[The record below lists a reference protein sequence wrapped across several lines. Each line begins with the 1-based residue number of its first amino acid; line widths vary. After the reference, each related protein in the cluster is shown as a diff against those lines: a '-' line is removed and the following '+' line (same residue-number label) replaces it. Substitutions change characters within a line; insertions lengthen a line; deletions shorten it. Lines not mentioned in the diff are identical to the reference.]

1 MQKTMDLT
9 TGSIPRKVILFSL
22 PLLGTMILQ
31 LLFNAVDV
39 AVVGRFASHRALA
52 AVGSTS
58 SLIALLVNLLV
69 GISVGC
75 NVVAANAFGAKD
87 RPRLDKVLHTA
98 MTFSLVAGVLLG
110 ILGILLARP
119 LLTWM
124 NTPPDVLDGAVLY
137 MRIYFAGMPFLQ
149 VYNFGSAILR
159 AVGDTRRPFLFLV
172 ISGFLN
178 AGLNLFL
185 VAFCH
190 RTVDGVALA
199 TIISEALAMVLV
211 WRALG
216 SIGDGVRLEWRRLGI
231 HWGILGKILAIG
243 VPAGIQSCCF
253 SFSNVVIQSAINSF
267 GSQGVAGCA
276 AALIWECL
284 VWTGSYCY
292 NQTATS
298 FVAQNLGA
306 RNIPRVRSSIRW
318 CILIGTTTP
327 AVLGLL
333 GILFAAPLLRIFND
347 DPQVIQWGI
356 QRMRVVLSTYA
367 ILGVMDSLSGAIR
380 GTGRS
385 VFITVVMLVGVCG
398 FRVLWTKLVFPC
410 HPTISFLFTSYPLS
424 WLISLIPMGIY
435 LHALLKKMEDMGV
448 TPAGTTPGAA

>member
-9 TGSIPRKVILFSL
+9 SGSIPRKVILFSL
-22 PLLGTMILQ
+22 PLLGTLILQ

-58 SLIALLVNLLV
+58 SLISLLVNLLV
-69 GISVGC
+69 GVSVGC
-75 NVVAANAFGAKD
+75 NVVAANAFGAND
-87 RPRLDKVLHTA
+87 RPKLDKILHTSMA
-98 MTFSLVAGVLLG
+98 FSLGAGIVLG
-110 ILGILLARP
+110 ILGLFLARP
-119 LLTWM
+119 LLVWM

-159 AVGDTRRPFLFLV
+159 AVGDTRRPFLYLV
-172 ISGFLN
+172 ASGLLN
-178 AGLNLFL
+178 VGLNLVL
-185 VAFCH
+185 VVFCH

-199 TIISEALAMVLV
+199 TVFSEGLSMILV
-211 WRALG
+211 WRALERTG
-216 SIGDGVRLEWRRLGI
+216 EGICLQRRKLAI

-253 SFSNVVIQSAINSF
+253 SFSNVVIQSAVNSF
-267 GSQGVAGCA
+267 GSQCVAGCA

-284 VWTGSYCY
+284 AWTGSYGY

-306 RNIPRVRSSIRW
+306 GNLPRVRSSIRW
-318 CILIGTTTP
+318 CLLTGTATP
-327 AVLGLL
+327 AILGLL
-333 GILFAAPLLRIFND
+333 GILAATPLLRLFND
-347 DPQVIQWGI
+347 DPQVIPWGI
-356 QRMRVVLSTYA
+356 QRMQVVLSSYA
-367 ILGVMDSLSGAIR
+367 ILGIMDVLCGSIR
-380 GTGRS
+380 GMGRS
-385 VFITVVMLVGVCG
+385 VFVTAVLLLGVCG
-398 FRVLWTKLVFPC
+398 CRILWTKFLFPL
-410 HPTISFLFTSYPLS
+410 HPTISFLFLSYPVS

-435 LHALLKKMEDMGV
+435 LHALLKREGHKKI
-448 TPAGTTPGAA
+448 AAAP